1 MRATWIQML
10 LLVAAAAAAAGA
22 FALAAA
28 PHGASEAH
36 SAPLRMPAVSQSVV
50 DVRPAPGRPESSPR
64 PVVRAP
70 ATPVETPKP
79 PPARPRVRPRTGVT
93 VVTVPGVV
101 LTRLEPAKPPVLLV
115 RAKAKKPPI
124 QTRELAGLPEP
135 QPMHDNRP
143 RPHE

>member
-10 LLVAAAAAAAGA
+10 LLVAAAGAAAGA

-28 PHGASEAH
+28 RHGALEAH
-36 SAPLRMPAVSQSVV
+36 NAPLRMPAETGQSVV

-64 PVVRAP
+64 PVVRVP
-70 ATPVETPKP
+70 VTPVETPRP
-79 PPARPRVRPRTGVT
+79 APARPRARARVR
-93 VVTVPGVV
+93 VVTVPGVF
-101 LTRLEPAKPPVLLV
+101 LTRAEPTRPPVQLV
-115 RAKAKKPPI
+115 RAKPKKPAI

-135 QPMHDNRP
+135 EPMHDSRP